1 MLQSLADFSATEEV
15 WSCAARTGAFF
26 HMWNW
31 PERLGWVVLGW
42 GGVGWEVNNLLI
54 VRLGAA
60 FCSDLPVNFMRPQ
73 HHVWA
78 G

>member
-26 HMWNW
+26 HMWNS
-31 PERLGWVVLGW
+31 PERLGWVVL
-42 GGVGWEVNNLLI
+42 GWEVNNLLI

-60 FCSDLPVNFMRPQ
+60 IRSDLPVNVMRPQ